1 MKIVL
6 PPGVLYD
13 QALLD
18 TTAQLLLGEITDAQ
32 VIPKAVGT
40 LEHSH
45 HVASHPEERR
55 ADINAAEPYARW
67 LYYTPDQTP
76 VKAHEREGGE
86 VKAHT
91 RKGRPVRAHQ
101 RKATTVKAHYVG
113 KPHIKQ
119 GDNQNAKPRWFEDWV
134 PGGKEGGRAAQ
145 IYAALWAKKYGG
157 K

>member
-18 TTAQLLLGEITDAQ
+18 TTAQLLLGEIIDEQ
-32 VIPKAVGT
+32 VIPKDVGT
-40 LEHSH
+40 LEASH
-45 HVASHPEERR
+45 HVAPHPEERR
-55 ADINAAEPYARW
+55 ADINAATPYARR
-67 LYYTPDQTP
+67 LYMHPEYDFRQ
-76 VKAHEREGGE
+76 GE
-86 VKAHT
+86 N
-91 RKGRPVRAHQ
+91 R
-101 RKATTVKAHYVG
+101 
-113 KPHIKQ
+113 
-119 GDNQNAKPRWFEDWV
+119 NAKGQWFEDWV